1 MIPEKI
7 GRYQIEAKLGQ
18 GGMATVYRAQDP
30 HFGRNVA
37 IKVLPH
43 EFLDDAT
50 MRGRFEREART
61 IASLEHPAIV
71 SVYDFGEHDG
81 QPYLVMRLMP
91 NGSLADRL
99 QRGPISLGESGRI
112 LQRILSALEVAHT
125 AGIIHRD
132 LKPANILFDQ
142 YNEAYLSDFGLAR
155 PSAGIDHTTLTKMGS
170 SMGTP
175 GYMSPEQIE
184 GQELDPRTDLYAIG
198 VIAFELLTGRRPY
211 EADTATMVI
220 VKQMTEPPPPL
231 SAVSPD
237 LPPAY
242 EDIIARTV
250 TRTPNERIDSA
261 AELAALWA
269 QATAA
274 TSAAQPATW
283 ANQRPSVQ
291 TPTHLPYH
299 TAVETGQQTVF
310 IPPSPAPSPAVV
322 RPWGKWLVGGMGVI
336 GLVLLSWFLWGGEEE
351 TTVVNLPAITTPS
364 PAATTQTAIIT
375 TPATTGS
382 PAAAEAEARA
392 SFDRGDLEAAVA
404 QADVCLAADPNRA
417 TCYQLRGYLHY
428 LRGEAELALN
438 DLNQAV
444 TLDPRDLYSYETQ
457 GYVYLFLY
465 DGPAEALTAF
475 EQALAIDPTRAQAHA
490 NVCAAHNDLGQN
502 EQALAACQQCQTLD
516 PNLALCY
523 EMAAYTYRSM
533 GDEATAEQNWRTA
546 VELDSNNSYPFMEL
560 AWIGIWNGNYEQALV
575 DINRALEL
583 DPGRG
588 DFYYA
593 RATLHAEA
601 GDVAS
606 AVNDF
611 HQYASRTTRDECP
624 DCWRRMD
631 FYMASIGH
639 ANNVALGRP
648 ITVPS
653 ERAGVGETAVDGNF
667 NQGWGMGLEGAGNS
681 TADPTQPLTGWLE
694 LDLEEVHDLTALHLR
709 NWQNGTSS
717 TTHWVYGRATAAE
730 PYQLLTTLEEEM
742 GWGTWLSA
750 ENGGE
755 WPAVRYLRIETLSLG
770 DWGGWLEI
778 AAVAE

>member
-99 QRGPISLGESGRI
+99 QRGPIPLAESGRI
-112 LQRILSALEVAHT
+112 LQRILSALEAAHT

-220 VKQMTEPPPPL
+220 VKQMTELPPPL
-231 SAVSPD
+231 AAVNPD

-242 EDIIARTV
+242 EDIIARTI
-250 TRTPNERIDSA
+250 TRTPQERVGSA
-261 AELAALWA
+261 ADLADLCERALA
-269 QATAA
+269 ATAA
-274 TSAAQPATW
+274 SPSPPTRPAQHPSAP
-283 ANQRPSVQ
+283 
-291 TPTHLPYH
+291 TPTHQPYY
-299 TAVETGQQTVF
+299 TAVETGQHTVAMPSL
-310 IPPSPAPSPAVV
+310 PPTPPPVAA
-322 RPWGKWLVGGMGVI
+322 RPWVKWLVGGVAVI
-336 GLVLLSWFLWGGEEE
+336 GLVLLSWFLFGRGEE
-351 TTVVNLPAITTPS
+351 TAAITTPS
-364 PAATTQTAIIT
+364 PAATTQTT
-375 TPATTGS
+375 TSTTNTAGS
-382 PAAAEAEARA
+382 SAAAEAEARA

-404 QADVCLAADPNRA
+404 QADACLAADPNRA
-417 TCYQLRGYLHY
+417 SCYQLRGYLHY

-444 TLDPRDLYSYETQ
+444 TLNPRDLYSYETQ

-490 NVCAAHNDLGQN
+490 NVCAAHNNLGQN

-523 EMAAYTYRSM
+523 EMVAYTYRHM
-533 GDEATAEQNWRTA
+533 GDEAAAEQNWRKAT
-546 VELDSNNSYPFMEL
+546 ELDPNNSYPFMEL

-583 DPGRG
+583 DPERG
-588 DFYYA
+588 AFYYA

-606 AVNDF
+606 AVNEF
-611 HQYASRTTRDECP
+611 HQYASRTTRDDCP
-624 DCWRRMD
+624 DCWRQME

-639 ANNVALGRP
+639 PNNVALGRP

-653 ERAGVGETAVDGNF
+653 ERAGLGEAAVDGNF
-667 NQGWGMGLEGAGNS
+667 NQGWGVGLEGAGNS

-694 LDLEEVHDLTALHLR
+694 LDLEEVYELTSLHLR

-730 PYQLLTTLEEEM
+730 PYQLLTTLEGEM
-742 GWGTWLSA
+742 GWGTWLAA
-750 ENGGE
+750 ENEGE
-755 WPAVRYLRIETLSLG
+755 WPAMRYLRIETLSLG

>member
-99 QRGPISLGESGRI
+99 QRGPIPLAESGRI
-112 LQRILSALEVAHT
+112 LQRILSALEAAHT

-220 VKQMTEPPPPL
+220 VKQMTELPPPL
-231 SAVSPD
+231 AAVNPD

-242 EDIIARTV
+242 EDIIARTI
-250 TRTPNERIDSA
+250 TRTPQERVGSA
-261 AELAALWA
+261 ADLADLCERALA
-269 QATAA
+269 ATAA
-274 TSAAQPATW
+274 SPSPPTRPAQHPSAP
-283 ANQRPSVQ
+283 
-291 TPTHLPYH
+291 TPTHQPYY
-299 TAVETGQQTVF
+299 TAVETGQHTVAMPSL
-310 IPPSPAPSPAVV
+310 PPTPPPVAA
-322 RPWGKWLVGGMGVI
+322 RPWVKWLVGGVAVI
-336 GLVLLSWFLWGGEEE
+336 GLVLLSWFLFGRGEE
-351 TTVVNLPAITTPS
+351 TAAITTPS
-364 PAATTQTAIIT
+364 PAATTQTT
-375 TPATTGS
+375 TSTTNTAGS
-382 PAAAEAEARA
+382 SAAAEAEARA

-404 QADVCLAADPNRA
+404 QADACLAADPNRA
-417 TCYQLRGYLHY
+417 SCYQLRGYLHY

-444 TLDPRDLYSYETQ
+444 TLNPRDLYSYETQ

-490 NVCAAHNDLGQN
+490 NVCAAHNNLGQN

-523 EMAAYTYRSM
+523 EMVAYTYRHM
-533 GDEATAEQNWRTA
+533 GDEAAAEQNWRKAT
-546 VELDSNNSYPFMEL
+546 ELDPNNSYPFMEL

-583 DPGRG
+583 DPERG
-588 DFYYA
+588 AFYYA

-606 AVNDF
+606 AVNEF
-611 HQYASRTTRDECP
+611 HQYASRTTRDDCP
-624 DCWRRMD
+624 DCWRQME

-639 ANNVALGRP
+639 PNNVALGRP

-653 ERAGVGETAVDGNF
+653 ERAGLGEAAVDGNF
-667 NQGWGMGLEGAGNS
+667 NQGWGVGLEGAGNS

-694 LDLEEVHDLTALHLR
+694 LDLEEVYELTSLHLR

-730 PYQLLTTLEEEM
+730 PYQLLTTLEGEM
-742 GWGTWLSA
+742 GWGTWLAA

-755 WPAVRYLRIETLSLG
+755 WPAMRYLRIETLSLG